1 MNLTN
6 LAVSALVANSVS
18 NNITGLNA
26 WDFLT
31 AGTSLNKMGAS
42 GWEVTGD
49 PHRARITL
57 QEIFAGTQT
66 SGTTSISEAI
76 GTNLKNNWMQLAIGV
91 IGIPI
96 AANVTMKLLRKPI
109 VLPLNR
115 LLGKKGLGLEVKV

>member
-57 QEIFAGTQT
+57 QEIFSGTQT
-66 SGTTSISEAI
+66 SGTTSIAEAF
-76 GTNLKNNWMQLAIGV
+76 GTNLKNNWPQLAFGV
-91 IGIPI
+91 VGIPVI
-96 AANVTMKLLRKPI
+96 ANVAMKLIRKPI